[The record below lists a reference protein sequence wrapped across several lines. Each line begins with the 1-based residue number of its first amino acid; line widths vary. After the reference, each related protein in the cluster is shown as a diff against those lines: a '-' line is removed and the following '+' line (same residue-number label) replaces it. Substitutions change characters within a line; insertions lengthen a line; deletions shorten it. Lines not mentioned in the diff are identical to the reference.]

1 LVIWRF
7 AIRWSVTPKGSN
19 QIAVGGTHGGD
30 SNPATHAEGSNEIRV
45 AGTDGSATSLNR
57 NYFFPV

>member
-1 LVIWRF
+1 MVIWRF
-7 AIRWSVTPKGSN
+7 CDSVVCDPEGVESN
-19 QIAVGGTHGGD
+19 SAGGTHGGD